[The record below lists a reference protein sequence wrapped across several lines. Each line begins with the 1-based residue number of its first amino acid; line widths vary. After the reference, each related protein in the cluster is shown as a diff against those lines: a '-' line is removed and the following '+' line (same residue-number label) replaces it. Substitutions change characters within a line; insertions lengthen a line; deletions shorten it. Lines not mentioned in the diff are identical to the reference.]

1 MTSYTLFGQWEW
13 EWIDQSI
20 TKRYGKHIISNVQ
33 PQLTSSFTARAH
45 AHTQTTPFGV
55 STQQPEHSRYVSN
68 KYSKRSR
75 SKWVWWLYSFVVW
88 CILCVFLPQN
98 SLCAPLHSIWEC
110 YFDFCL
116 FSLHSICPSPFPAWS
131 SRIRWH
137 FCLLHTVD
145 AFGFLSHWLGYS
157 FSIIAYRIALPQ
169 QQNIARTQP

>member
-33 PQLTSSFTARAH
+33 PQLTSSFTAHAH

-116 FSLHSICPSPFPAWS
+116 FSLHSFAILLPLPRLPASIGTFVCCIPSMLS
-131 SRIRWH
+131 
-137 FCLLHTVD
+137 
-145 AFGFLSHWLGYS
+145 GFLSHWLGYS